1 MSYND
6 LRQVRSDLDTIQ
18 SAIGLEPRW
27 DPREI
32 RINLLFAAAGL
43 AAAAWALAPHN
54 LSPLFGLWFLS
65 IPVFAWLR
73 GMKSSEAHMTKRE
86 IRGALRT
93 TWLALPLV
101 ALFAWCRQ
109 LGLAP
114 LVFLGLALFLIG
126 TVLFSAAVGEMQ
138 LKSPL
143 GWAAA
148 LMLGGLLL
156 PLEVAPAV
164 AVFAGTIAMGGLASA
179 ALVYATREESTSHG
193 TG

>member
-1 MSYND
+1 MSHSD
-6 LRQVRSDLDTIQ
+6 LSRVRSDLDAIQ

-43 AAAAWALAPHN
+43 AGMAWALAPHN
-54 LSPLFGLWFLS
+54 LSPLVGLWFLA

-73 GMKSSEAHMTKRE
+73 GMKIPEAHMTKRE

-93 TWLALPLV
+93 IWLALPLA

-109 LGLAP
+109 VGLSP

-126 TVLFSAAVGEMQ
+126 TVLFSAAVGEKQM
-138 LKSPL
+138 KSPL

-156 PLEVAPAV
+156 PLQVAPVV

-193 TG
+193 IG